1 MVNSSYYIFRHRIPF
16 TVSNSNLKYYVI
28 QGQEWNSHR
37 EPSTQRFE
45 RHRFSGGHRNVVLMT
60 DDPRERA
67 TTLLRQNRSD
77 PDPEDASEFGA
88 MLSADDPTL
97 RRYGLDGLQI
107 LAGRDPSVLD
117 DRVASIADLLT
128 DTDREVRAGASAI
141 FAGSLPGD
149 TVLDES
155 DTLADLL
162 TDEYPIVRWNA
173 LEALLE
179 AARTDPAACAD
190 YVEDVRSFLDADAGH
205 ARTHAVRFL
214 GLVSMERPDAVAPVT
229 DRLLAVLDSSAD
241 VEVPVDASAR
251 RRAPDMGSRVD
262 DMADEGRKRLRDARQ
277 AAGHAIYEVAAADP
291 DAVRPAVGTL
301 CELLAD
307 PDPQIRAVVLD
318 ALVALAKADPE
329 PVAEHVDR
337 VAERLDDD
345 ATMVRAS
352 ASQALTGVSPA
363 APDAVASA
371 ALDATDA
378 LGDLLDHESPAV
390 RASAASLLAL
400 AAERNPDAVAG
411 VSDRLAE
418 LREDD
423 IGFVREAAV
432 DALANR

>member
-1 MVNSSYYIFRHRIPF
+1 
-16 TVSNSNLKYYVI
+16 
-28 QGQEWNSHR
+28 
-37 EPSTQRFE
+37 
-45 RHRFSGGHRNVVLMT
+45 MT

-67 TTLLRQNRSD
+67 TTLLRKNRSD

-97 RRYGLDGLQI
+97 RRNGLDGLAI
-107 LAGRDPSVLD
+107 LGGRKPSLLEDRLDRLVKLLD
-117 DRVASIADLLT
+117 DP
-128 DTDREVRAGASAI
+128 DREVRAGASAI
-141 FAGSLPGD
+141 FAGPLSGEP
-149 TVLDES
+149 VLDAT

-173 LEALLE
+173 LEALLG
-179 AARTDPAACAD
+179 AARADPAACAE
-190 YVEDVRSFLDADAGH
+190 YVEDVRPFLDADADH
-205 ARTHAVRFL
+205 VRTHAVRFL
-214 GLVSMERPDAVAPVT
+214 GVVSMERPEAVAPVT
-229 DRLLAVLDSSAD
+229 DRLLEVLDSSAD
-241 VEVPVDASAR
+241 IEVPVDASTR
-251 RRAPDMGSRVD
+251 RRAPGMGSRVD

-277 AAGHAIYEVAAADP
+277 AAGHAIYEVATADP
-291 DAVRPAVGTL
+291 DAVQPAVGDL

-307 PDPQIRAVVLD
+307 PDPQIREVVLD
-318 ALVALAKADPE
+318 VLVALAQADPE

-345 ATMVRAS
+345 ARMVRAS

-371 ALDATDA
+371 ALDAVDG

-400 AAERNPDAVAG
+400 AAERDPDAVTG

-423 IGFVREAAV
+423 VAFVREAAA
-432 DALANR
+432 DALAGL